1 MRRTTPRTTLGSCS
15 TRTAAPMR
23 RNVSSS
29 LKHTQQ
35 HNGTL
40 VPARVPF
47 SCLFGQVASM
57 RNQQAQ
63 KSTAHFQTQRANARH
78 RPTFPHTHELTH
90 NPVHRRITSP
100 FFPGQM
106 LASPRQARRSFR
118 SNVTNKAVA
127 RNPSHGQPAPKPVDV
142 CGPSDPRTHVV
153 MSRRRA

>member
-90 NPVHRRITSP
+90 NPVHRRIQVRSSLVRCSPLQDKRVALSVQMSPTKQLRAIPRAVNQLRNQLTYVVLVTRVHTS
-100 FFPGQM
+100 
-106 LASPRQARRSFR
+106 
-118 SNVTNKAVA
+118 
-127 RNPSHGQPAPKPVDV
+127 
-142 CGPSDPRTHVV
+142 
-153 MSRRRA
+153 